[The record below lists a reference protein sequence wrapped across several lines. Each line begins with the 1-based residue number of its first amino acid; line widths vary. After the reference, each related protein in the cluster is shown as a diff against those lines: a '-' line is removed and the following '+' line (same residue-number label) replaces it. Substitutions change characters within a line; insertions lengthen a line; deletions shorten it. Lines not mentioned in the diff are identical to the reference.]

1 MKRLLTILLLISAT
15 AFAQDAKNKKDFT
28 TRFIYWNENNQKFD
42 TVYGK
47 EAENWGNTSKNVW
60 PFPALLTINTTA
72 HWSGDTSCRDERF
85 PYSEKEI
92 KDFEKEFS
100 DYNYTMTPDGVIIYQ
115 GAKIAPGEDSLWTES
130 PVIKDAAIAPVTV
143 GQEFTTTGG
152 RLKAIKFWKNETAGN
167 YVITLWHPTGASL
180 FSQSYRSTTIGW
192 QRLTYDW
199 PLEAGTYVVGV
210 YYEKG
215 KYVYTNGLNPRTRGK
230 LTGTKGLFAG
240 GNNKPGGSYTASF
253 FVDVVVGQPVVGPV
267 ISTLTPDSV
276 NISYPWIPVTLNA
289 TATNAVSYGWR
300 VEDSTG
306 TWTID
311 SSNRLKPVIT
321 AKSAGNLFL
330 VFTATAANGTQWSS
344 ISILYAEP
352 DPNKIIGYLME
363 GGRVF
368 YRKAIVVF

>member
-1 MKRLLTILLLISAT
+1 MKLLLSILLIFPVFGIS
-15 AFAQDAKNKKDFT
+15 Q
-28 TRFIYWNENNQKFD
+28 
-42 TVYGK
+42 
-47 EAENWGNTSKNVW
+47 
-60 PFPALLTINTTA
+60 
-72 HWSGDTSCRDERF
+72 
-85 PYSEKEI
+85 
-92 KDFEKEFS
+92 
-100 DYNYTMTPDGVIIYQ
+100 
-115 GAKIAPGEDSLWTES
+115 DSLWTET
-130 PVIKDAAIAPVTV
+130 PAIKDAAIAPVTV

-167 YVITLWHPTGASL
+167 YVITLWHPNGASL
-180 FSQSYRSTTIGW
+180 FSQSYRSSTTGW
-192 QRLTYDW
+192 QKITMDW
-199 PLEAGTYVVGV
+199 PIEAGTYVVGI
-210 YYEKG
+210 YFEKG
-215 KYVYTNGLNPRTRGK
+215 KYVYSNGLNPRTRGK
-230 LTGTKGLFAG
+230 LTGNAGLYAG
-240 GNNKPGGSYTASF
+240 GNNKPIRQTGLIDKSF
-253 FVDVVVGQPVVGPV
+253 FVDVVIAQPVAGPV
-267 ISTLTPDSV
+267 MSTLTPDSV

-321 AKSAGNLFL
+321 AKSAGNIFL

-368 YRKAIVVF
+368 YRKSIVVF